1 MALNSCLLTVP
12 ILMLAFLLP
21 INQGDP
27 SSDNKSGLF
36 WVAAE
41 IEQCSNYSYGSDC
54 DTLAGYQRRR
64 DVNFS
69 RSDTTWVFLN
79 GEHME
84 DIPGTGLI
92 IWGARNVTLKGEE
105 GCGMGTGK
113 CALVVVNIKVMYSY
127 DVTLE
132 LLRVQDRD
140 VRGYTI
146 SHTSNFCAYSV
157 EFQVILYISEPTGH
171 YKS

>member
-41 IEQCSNYSYGSDC
+41 IEQCSNYSNGSNC
-54 DTLAGYQRRR
+54 DTLAGYQGRR

-69 RSDTTWVFLN
+69 LSDTTWVFLN
-79 GEHME
+79 GKHIE
-84 DIPGTGLI
+84 DIPRTGLI
-92 IWGARNVTLKGEE
+92 IQGARNVTLKGEE
-105 GCGMGTGK
+105 GCG
-113 CALVVVNIKVMYSY
+113 IW
-127 DVTLE
+127 E
-132 LLRVQDRD
+132 LGNVL
-140 VRGYTI
+140 
-146 SHTSNFCAYSV
+146 
-157 EFQVILYISEPTGH
+157 
-171 YKS
+171 